1 MLDGFAESP
10 SRVAVVH
17 SSRGFVTHTGTFG
30 GVPVSIIATGMG
42 LAMADFVARELRAC
56 VDATAAD
63 PVLLVRLGTCGSMAP
78 NVPVG
83 MLQDANGMLQVSFF
97 TCLFTYISRSAY
109 FLAGSVAVANLG
121 SISVRR
127 NPSAFGGYDEASAST
142 EAPYL
147 FYAPIASDA
156 ALNEQACFCVSV
168 SNFHLSSL
176 LFCNNIF
183 MASE

>member
-1 MLDGFAESP
+1 MIADFASAHARAVSVGAVGRAAKLAAMLDGFADAP

-83 MLQDANGMLQVSFF
+83 MLQDAIRKFHVHS
-97 TCLFTYISRSAY
+97 YIYIYSHTVYVY
-109 FLAGSVAVANLG
+109 F
-121 SISVRR
+121 
-127 NPSAFGGYDEASAST
+127 
-142 EAPYL
+142 
-147 FYAPIASDA
+147 
-156 ALNEQACFCVSV
+156 
-168 SNFHLSSL
+168 
-176 LFCNNIF
+176 
-183 MASE
+183 